1 MTFEVELKYR
11 LSDAAAIEQRLAKA
25 GATLDP
31 PQSQIDRY
39 YAHPARDFA
48 ATDEALRIRSVGDAN
63 YVTYKGPKQKT
74 ASKTRREIEIPVG
87 EGEPARAKFAELL
100 EALGFTPVAEVRK
113 QRRRGTV
120 LWNGQH
126 VEIALDD
133 VSGLGAFI
141 ELELIADE
149 RALAEAQACIL
160 SLAESFQL
168 GPTERRSYLEMLR
181 EKTRRE

>member
-11 LSDAAAIEQRLAKA
+11 LASAAAIEHRLAKS
-25 GATLDP
+25 GTTLEP

-39 YAHPARDFA
+39 YAHPTRDFA
-48 ATDEALRIRSVGDAN
+48 ATDEALRIRTVGDVN
-63 YVTYKGPKQKT
+63 YVTYKGPKRKT
-74 ASKTRREIEIPVG
+74 ASKTRREIELPVG
-87 EGEPARAKFAELL
+87 QGEPARAKFAELL

-113 QRRRGTV
+113 ERRRGTL
-120 LWNGQH
+120 LWNGQR

-149 RALAEAQACIL
+149 SALADAQACIA
-160 SLAESFQL
+160 SLAESLAL
-168 GPTERRSYLEMLR
+168 GDAERRSYLEMLR
-181 EKTRRE
+181 EI